1 MRDILLSND
10 VPLTEKDVEDI
21 FAKWVK
27 RLRLRHWQFDL
38 CFDQQPNKESQEA
51 EIIMPADYDYGQVLF
66 ASNWQDWSNE
76 LVNEVLVHELIHAC
90 LHKIHVAGLEGK
102 NGYSPEAAKLYVRRF
117 IHEIERAT
125 DALTVTLIHH
135 LGNV

>member
-10 VPLTEKDVEDI
+10 VPLTEAEVEHI

-38 CFDQQPNKESQEA
+38 CFDQRPTKDGQEA
-51 EIIMPADYDYGQVLF
+51 EILMPADYDYGQVLF
-66 ASNWQDWSNE
+66 AENWPNWSNE
-76 LVNEVLVHELIHAC
+76 LVNEVLVHELIHAH

-117 IHEIERAT
+117 IHEIERTT
-125 DALTVTLIHH
+125 DSLTVTLIEQ